1 MNIIISKD
9 DFKVSHNPDKNQY
22 KFKILFTFYSE
33 ELIKSITKTKIILG
47 ATTTEKYDILIFNAT
62 SVKTFDEFHK
72 DQTKTNGTRRLPI
85 HIISKIIHDLSIQLK
100 YLILYENHSFLGYNT
115 ENIIVIDDNKF
126 VYLTNEY
133 LKEIKIYNN
142 NKETIMVS
150 SPFTE
155 TDFFLSPEL
164 MKIKEI
170 PTYVHYKASYY
181 SLGNL
186 ILYLFTEEDNV
197 DTNVLYKN
205 NILINTHIK
214 GTKLYWLLER
224 MLDKNPKN
232 RSILLL

>member
-22 KFKILFTFYSE
+22 KFKILFNFYSE

-62 SVKTFDEFHK
+62 SVKTFNDFHK
-72 DQTKTNGTRRLPI
+72 EQIICNGTRRLPI
-85 HIISKIIHDLSIQLK
+85 PIISKIINDLSIQLK
-100 YLILYENHSFLGYNT
+100 YLILYENHTFLGYNT

-126 VYLTNEY
+126 IYLSNEY
-133 LKEIKIYNN
+133 LKEIETYN
-142 NKETIMVS
+142 NKETIIVS
-150 SPFTE
+150 SPFTP

-164 MKIKEI
+164 MTIKEI
-170 PTYVHYKASYY
+170 PSYIHYKTSYY

-186 ILYLFTEEDNV
+186 ILYLFTEDEKTDEKEI
-197 DTNVLYKN
+197 LA
-205 NILINTHIK
+205 NIHIR

-224 MLDKNPKN
+224 MLEKNPKS